1 MSDTYFEDDRKPASV
16 EDREPRDVE
25 KGEGSRGSCHM
36 AYAIK
41 EACRKKGRMETMR
54 IKIDVFTP
62 TLTK

>member
-1 MSDTYFEDDRKPASV
+1 
-16 EDREPRDVE
+16 
-25 KGEGSRGSCHM
+25 M

-41 EACRKKGRMETMR
+41 EACRKQSRMETMR